1 MKFSAKYFFVTC
13 EQIRRKLRICS
24 HILQKSLTES
34 FTVCAVVFIILILP
48 RNAAPSKV
56 SFQLAEHLTKLG
68 DLKDVDIPRQH
79 KFIMSD
85 VRQSMGVFSETAPG
99 NLF

>member
-1 MKFSAKYFFVTC
+1 M
-13 EQIRRKLRICS
+13 
-24 HILQKSLTES
+24 
-34 FTVCAVVFIILILP
+34 VFIVLILP
-48 RNAAPSKV
+48 RNTAPNNV

-99 NLF
+99 NLFKS